1 MAFKLRSG
9 NSTTFKNMGTSPFK
23 DMKTGSY
30 KQSFESPA
38 KQRLKKEGEA
48 QDEDKI
54 FNDKGEHVGDW
65 VNDKKVMHV
74 QKDPKDTSIK
84 PKPKKEEGIQKIGD
98 LERGKGGFKE
108 MKKKSPAKQTD
119 TTWADGSKKSKRQIA
134 EQTMHPSEYW
144 YKING
149 KKATKAQYIKY
160 QNKPGGDEPGKQTN
174 DPTVSLA
181 KQSAD
186 KRIKLNK

>member
-1 MAFKLRSG
+1 M
-9 NSTTFKNMGTSPFK
+9 K
-23 DMKTGSY
+23 DA
-30 KQSFESPA
+30 P
-38 KQRLKKEGEA
+38 KKRTHG
-48 QDEDKI
+48 
-54 FNDKGEHVGDW
+54 VGDTGNW
-65 VNDKKVMHV
+65 EPHQFRTK
-74 QKDPKDTSIK
+74 
-84 PKPKKEEGIQKIGD
+84 
-98 LERGKGGFKE
+98 
-108 MKKKSPAKQTD
+108 KKKSPAKQTD

-134 EQTMHPSEYW
+134 EQKMHPSEYW